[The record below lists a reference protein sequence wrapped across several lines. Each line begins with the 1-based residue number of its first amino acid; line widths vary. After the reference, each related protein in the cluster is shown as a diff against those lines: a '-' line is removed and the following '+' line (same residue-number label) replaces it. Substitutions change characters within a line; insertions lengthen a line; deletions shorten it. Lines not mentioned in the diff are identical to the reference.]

1 MELPL
6 PLQPWRRYL
15 SWFDAGLAE
24 ALGDLLR
31 RLQPLLGPAETRH
44 GLGELEPDGIDDLRR
59 RGGYARLLLSE
70 WALADVEPD
79 EFLRRAASNEHL
91 FLAPRLVRSR
101 SDLTVV
107 ALFDAGPGQLG
118 APRLVHLALAIAL
131 AQRAEQLG
139 ARLLWGCLQ
148 QSEALVPLQQA
159 EHLQQ
164 LLNARSLQ
172 LPDTR
177 SLAHWQAQIA
187 ALPTAPAECW
197 LIGPEDAAPLPAT
210 HRAQLQRS
218 LDGGVNLVLRSR
230 RQRREALLPPLPPA
244 VATHLLGGRFVR
256 RAGSRKLV
264 HGKPAHRVSLKQAPV
279 LDRHGGSVMLPL
291 LDSKTLLCLR
301 GMRGLQE
308 RPGRINTALMSWRR
322 GAELLATCFIGAS
335 HVAGVVLQGQR
346 LHAWNLKGFD
356 PCQPSS
362 VREFNL
368 APGQGSWLRCVLL
381 RQAHGD
387 RLLLLDHAGNLFDW
401 RSRRLRER
409 TLPELPTHALAV
421 HDAGPD
427 CAVIATATP
436 NTLQLQRLAADGSLS
451 VLVHMPNAGTPRLAF
466 LAGTLAGA
474 VWNGACAW
482 RREGS
487 DGTAQRWNLLHRLGE
502 APTHGSLVSLPPGVR
517 VLGLAADPQ
526 SEQGYALL
534 GLATDRRSL
543 HLYAAQSR
551 EIHRAATAIAQV
563 GISEDGTRVAM
574 LNQERRLQVLDIAG
588 GEIVT
593 EFGGGA

>member
-1 MELPL
+1 MDLPQ

-24 ALGDLLR
+24 SLGELLR
-31 RLQPLLGPAETRH
+31 RLQPLLGPAEACH
-44 GLGELEPDGIDDLRR
+44 GLGELEPDGLDDLRR

-70 WALADVEPD
+70 WALAEVEPD

-131 AQRAEQLG
+131 AQRAEHLG

-148 QSEALVPLQQA
+148 QSGTLAPLQQA

-164 LLNARSLQ
+164 LLSARSLQ
-172 LPDTR
+172 WVDAG
-177 SLAHWQAQIA
+177 SLAHWQAQIL

-197 LIGPEDAAPLPAT
+197 LIGSEDAALPAT

-256 RAGSRKLV
+256 RPGSRKLV
-264 HGKPAHRVSLKQAPV
+264 PGDAAQRVSLKQAPV
-279 LDRHGGSVMLPL
+279 LDRQGTSVLLPL
-291 LDSKTLLCLR
+291 LDSNTLFCLR
-301 GMRGLQE
+301 GLRGRLT
-308 RPGRINTALMSWRR
+308 TAQMSWRR
-322 GAELLATCFIGAS
+322 GAGLLATCFVGAK
-335 HVAGVVLQGQR
+335 HVGGVVLHDQR
-346 LHAWNLKGFD
+346 LHAWNLKNFD
-356 PCQPSS
+356 PCRPSS
-362 VREFNL
+362 GREFNI
-368 APGQGSWLRCVLL
+368 APGQGSWLRCLLL
-381 RQAHGD
+381 RQTHGD

-427 CAVIATATP
+427 CAVIATAAL
-436 NTLQLQRLAADGSLS
+436 NTLLLQRLAADGSLA
-451 VLVHMPNAGTPRLAF
+451 VLVHMPTAGTPRQAF
-466 LAGTLAGA
+466 VAGTLVDSA
-474 VWNGACAW
+474 WHGACAW
-482 RREGS
+482 RHESG
-487 DGTAQRWNLLHRLGE
+487 DGAAQRWNLLHRPGA
-502 APTHGSLVSLPPGVR
+502 APVHSSLLTLPPGAR
-517 VLGLAADPQ
+517 VIGLAADPQ
-526 SEQGYALL
+526 SPQGHALL
-534 GLATDRRSL
+534 GLAADRCSL
-543 HLYAAQSR
+543 HLHAAQSR
-551 EIHRAATAIAQV
+551 EIHRAATAIVQI
-563 GISEDGTRVAM
+563 GISQDGTRVAI
-574 LNQERRLQVLDIAG
+574 LDEKRRLHVLDIADGAIVAEYG
-588 GEIVT
+588 GR
-593 EFGGGA
+593 A